1 MWAIADANSA
11 TSARRASRTAIV
23 EAGSLEQLVLGLE
36 TGQRGFL
43 ITKREEFLQP
53 WQTARKEFPAEARR
67 FTETATS
74 PEQRRS
80 ARQITQGVKSLI
92 TDYSVPLV
100 EAARR
105 GDPAAS
111 GLAATA
117 EGKRRVDALRAQ
129 LDQYT
134 TQERAKLAARE
145 DTAGANGRRAV
156 IAAGVGLA
164 ASTALVAAFTVFQ
177 HRAVVRPVRAAAAAA
192 GQFADGDLAVRITP
206 SNVAEIGT
214 LGTSFNTM
222 AASLQDSRTRIMES
236 RKRLELLYEAS
247 VSVGTT
253 LDVEQTAREL
263 AQVAVPRFAD
273 FTTVDLL
280 APVLR
285 GEEVSDRGNAQL
297 RRVALAGIRQDAP
310 LCNVGDLMALGLS
323 TAQVRGLKTGWAAI
337 DVDLR
342 TTPGCGS
349 REPEQAARILGYGIH
364 SLIRTPLMARGVI
377 VGTVGFWRC
386 RPEPFGQDDVDLAE
400 ELAAKA
406 AVAIDNARR
415 YTRERSTALT
425 LQRNLLPQQLPGQTA
440 VEVAS
445 RYLPAGPQTGVGGDW
460 YDVIPLSGSRVALV
474 VGDVVGHGIHAS
486 AAMGR
491 LRSAVRTL
499 AEVDLPPEEVIT
511 YLDDLVLHVGDSA
524 QDEDEVSAADLGAT
538 CMYAVYDPVSRQCS
552 LATAGHP
559 LPAVLAPDGTVR
571 VVSGDIG
578 PPLGIGGLPFEA
590 TDLELDVG
598 TVLALYTD
606 GLVETRDRDFDS
618 GLAQLCHTLARPAAT
633 LEETCDNVIGS
644 LLRDHP
650 ADDVALLLARTHAL
664 SPEQVATWQIAADAV
679 QVEHARKLVVGQ
691 LVEWGL
697 EEATFITELVVSELV
712 TNAIR
717 YGEPPIHLRLIR
729 DRTLICEVSDASST
743 TPHLR
748 HARTFDEGGRGLLLV
763 AALTQSWG
771 SRQTKTGKTI
781 WCEQALPC
789 PMTTPRS

>member
-1 MWAIADANSA
+1 
-11 TSARRASRTAIV
+11 
-23 EAGSLEQLVLGLE
+23 
-36 TGQRGFL
+36 
-43 ITKREEFLQP
+43 
-53 WQTARKEFPAEARR
+53 
-67 FTETATS
+67 
-74 PEQRRS
+74 
-80 ARQITQGVKSLI
+80 
-92 TDYSVPLV
+92 
-100 EAARR
+100 
-105 GDPAAS
+105 
-111 GLAATA
+111 
-117 EGKRRVDALRAQ
+117 
-129 LDQYT
+129 
-134 TQERAKLAARE
+134 
-145 DTAGANGRRAV
+145 
-156 IAAGVGLA
+156 
-164 ASTALVAAFTVFQ
+164 
-177 HRAVVRPVRAAAAAA
+177 
-192 GQFADGDLAVRITP
+192 RITP

-222 AASLQDSRTRIMES
+222 AASLQDSRTRIEES

-263 AQVAVPRFAD
+263 AQVTVPCFAD

-280 APVLR
+280 APVLH
-285 GEEVSDRGNAQL
+285 GEEPSARENTQL

-310 LCNVGDLMALGLS
+310 LRNVGDPMASGLS
-323 TAQVRGLKTGWAAI
+323 TTEVRGLKTGQATI

-342 TTPGCGS
+342 TTPGWGS
-349 REPEQAARILGYGIH
+349 RDPARAARILDYGIH
-364 SLIRTPLMARGVI
+364 SLIRTPLMARGVTI
-377 VGTVGFWRC
+377 GTVGFWRC

-499 AEVDLPPEEVIT
+499 AEIDLPPEEVIT
-511 YLDDLVLHVGDSA
+511 YLDDIVLHVGDSA
-524 QDEDEVSAADLGAT
+524 QDEDKVSAADLGAT
-538 CMYAVYDPVSRQCS
+538 CLYAVYDPVSRQCS

-590 TDLELDVG
+590 TELELDAG

-606 GLVETRDRDFDS
+606 GLVEARDRDFDS
-618 GLAQLCHTLARPAAT
+618 GLTQLCDTLARPAAT

-644 LLRDHP
+644 LLRGHP

-697 EEATFITELVVSELV
+697 EEEATFITELVVSELV

-717 YGEPPIHLRLIR
+717 YGEPPIQLRLIR
-729 DRTLICEVSDASST
+729 DRALICEVSDASST

-781 WCEQALPC
+781 WCEQALPYG
-789 PMTTPRS
+789 MTTPHE

>member
-1 MWAIADANSA
+1 MLWAIADANSA

-43 ITKREEFLQP
+43 ITKREEFLEP
-53 WQTARKEFPAEARR
+53 WQTARKEFPVEARR

-80 ARQITQGVKSLI
+80 ARQITQGVESLI

-100 EAARR
+100 EAVRR

-117 EGKRRVDALRAQ
+117 EGKRRVDVLRAQ
-129 LDQYT
+129 FDRYT
-134 TQERAKLAARE
+134 AKERAKLAARE
-145 DTAGANGRRAV
+145 DTAGVNGRRAV
-156 IAAGVGLA
+156 IAAGAGLA

-177 HRAVVRPVRAAAAAA
+177 HRAVVRPVRAAAGAA
-192 GQFADGDLAVRITP
+192 GRFADGDLGVRITP

-222 AASLQDSRTRIMES
+222 AASLQDSRTRIEES

-263 AQVAVPRFAD
+263 AQVAVPGFAD

-280 APVLR
+280 TPVLR
-285 GEEVSDRGNAQL
+285 GEEVSARGSAQL

-310 LCNVGDLMALGLS
+310 LRNVGDLMAPGLS
-323 TAQVRGLKTGWAAI
+323 TAQVRGLKPGRAAI
-337 DVDLR
+337 DVGLR
-342 TTPGCGS
+342 TIPDCGS
-349 REPEQAARILGYGIH
+349 REPEQAARILDYGIH
-364 SLIRTPLMARGVI
+364 SLIRTPLMARGVA

-400 ELAAKA
+400 ELVAKA

-511 YLDDLVLHVGDSA
+511 YLDDIVLHVGDSA
-524 QDEDEVSAADLGAT
+524 QDEDEVSAANVGAT

-590 TDLELDVG
+590 TDLELDAG
-598 TVLALYTD
+598 SVLALYTD

-618 GLAQLCHTLARPAAT
+618 GLTQLCHTLARPAAT

-679 QVEHARKLVVGQ
+679 QVEHARKLGVGQ

-789 PMTTPRS
+789 PMTTPH